1 MSIPLALN
9 GVGRIGRA
17 LLRVVVQR
25 PGLELVAVN
34 DLASASQLANLVARD
49 TIHGPFSGTVEA
61 SRDALVIDG
70 RRIPVFNESN
80 PQNIAWLDLEP
91 RVVVDATGTCLDRD
105 SAAAHL
111 RGSVDKVVVSANAKG
126 MDLTLC
132 MGINQ
137 ATYEPQHHHLLS
149 GASCTTNCLAPM
161 VKVLD
166 DRFGLRRGLFN
177 TVHSYNNDQRLLSY
191 PHSDPRR
198 ARTATLNMIPTTTSA
213 SQAIHRILPGFEGRI
228 DGFAVRVPTPNVSLI
243 DLVADLEAQPEP
255 ADVNLAFSEAAS
267 SEMAGILAV
276 TEEELVSSDFLGDPH
291 SAILDL
297 PLTVNVEGGLTR
309 IVAWYDNE
317 FGHASRLADT
327 VEFLGETL

>member
-61 SRDALVIDG
+61 FPDALVIDG
-70 RRIPVFNESN
+70 RRIPVFNESD
-80 PQNIAWLDLEP
+80 PQNIPWLDLEP
-91 RVVVDATGTCLDRD
+91 RVIVDATGACLDRD
-105 SAAAHL
+105 SVAAHL
-111 RGSVDKVVVSANAKG
+111 RGSVQKVVVSANAKG

-137 ATYEPQHHHLLS
+137 AAYEPQHHHLLS

-198 ARTATLNMIPTTTSA
+198 ARTATLNMIPTSTSA
-213 SQAIHRILPGFEGRI
+213 SQAIHRILPGFEGRL

-243 DLVADLEAQPEP
+243 DLVADLEAQPAP
-255 ADVNLAFSEAAS
+255 AEVNLAFSEAARD
-267 SEMAGILAV
+267 EMTGILAV
-276 TEEELVSSDFLGDPH
+276 TEEELVSSDFLGDAH

-297 PLTVNVEGGLTR
+297 SLTVNVEGGLTR

>member
-161 VKVLD
+161 VMVLD

>member
-61 SRDALVIDG
+61 SPDALVIDG
-70 RRIPVFNESN
+70 RRIPVFNESD
-80 PQNIAWLDLEP
+80 PQMIPWLDLEP
-91 RVVVDATGTCLDRD
+91 RVIVDATGACLDRD
-105 SAAAHL
+105 SAAAHF
-111 RGSVDKVVVSANAKG
+111 RGSVEKVVVSANAKG

-137 ATYEPQHHHLLS
+137 AAYEPQHHHLLS

-198 ARTATLNMIPTTTSA
+198 ARTATLNMIPTSTSA

-255 ADVNLAFSEAAS
+255 AEVNLAFSEAARG
-267 SEMAGILAV
+267 EMAGILAV

-297 PLTVNVEGGLTR
+297 SLTVTVEGGLTR